1 VHPSPGRGFFQPLPE
16 SAPVRLNW
24 LLGRDRFGMSKP
36 LATSEDL
43 SVRTPEPGPRA
54 GTNTES
60 GTNRQNGVG
69 SEWQAG
75 NIPEFLQQSFAT
87 RANAS
92 NGAAAAG

>member
-1 VHPSPGRGFFQPLPE
+1 MTGYRFQF
-16 SAPVRLNW
+16 RQCTF
-24 LLGRDRFGMSKP
+24 GKRRFSSGIG
-36 LATSEDL
+36 LHFATSEDL
-43 SVRTPEPGPRA
+43 LVRTPEPGPRA
-54 GTNTES
+54 GTNSES

>member
-1 VHPSPGRGFFQPLPE
+1 MRNS
-16 SAPVRLNW
+16 STA
-24 LLGRDRFGMSKP
+24 
-36 LATSEDL
+36 LASL
-43 SVRTPEPGPRA
+43 SI
-54 GTNTES
+54 
-60 GTNRQNGVG
+60 GVG